1 MRLEV
6 HGGKGTFTGL
16 HSEIVRVSE
25 YFSFREHSAEMVES
39 QVRFVCILRKKD
51 ITNNTIK

>member
-1 MRLEV
+1 M